1 MPKKAACGRRL
12 AKRRALTRS
21 RRPNP
26 GFSGWLLPIADC
38 RFVARSDVF
47 PQLRCA
53 ARDDLA
59 LEGNEDHDVPMGDN
73 TWTMHLVMPYDPAS
87 RRRVMHRTAIAGV
100 EAVLQ
105 PQR

>member
-1 MPKKAACGRRL
+1 
-12 AKRRALTRS
+12 
-21 RRPNP
+21 
-26 GFSGWLLPIADC
+26 
-38 RFVARSDVF
+38 
-47 PQLRCA
+47 
-53 ARDDLA
+53 
-59 LEGNEDHDVPMGDN
+59 MGDN